1 MNKIEHIKHKI
12 IKSAKLDTIEK
23 TIEFIEKYISKM
35 TLSQLMTTRD
45 FVKSKQLKE
54 GVNEGNATFLKLVD
68 EKIKEKEH
76 GKKQ

>member
-1 MNKIEHIKHKI
+1 MNKIEHIKHKM

-76 GKKQ
+76 GKK